1 MRYLLLQLGFGFG
14 ECVDFVFLTLEVIQ
28 CLLMGLLKSFL
39 LLGQLS
45 DDFIQCCHFLSEVFN
60 LSKKAIGSINTPNT
74 SFMYNA
80 EKAIRGITANLVLSG
95 MFLFLHFGRMFLF
108 LHFGQS
114 ELKIINVL
122 LELRAFILQLSFL
135 CNQLCI
141 HLLFILQS
149 LSQLLDFGLKLDLAL
164 DQTLTSLLSIYKIIL
179 LLSK

>member
-1 MRYLLLQLGFGFG
+1 
-14 ECVDFVFLTLEVIQ
+14 
-28 CLLMGLLKSFL
+28 
-39 LLGQLS
+39 
-45 DDFIQCCHFLSEVFN
+45 
-60 LSKKAIGSINTPNT
+60 
-74 SFMYNA
+74 MYNA

-95 MFLFLHFGRMFLF
+95 MFLFLHFG
-108 LHFGQS
+108 QS

-122 LELRAFILQLSFL
+122 FELRAFILQFSFL